1 MIPAKD
7 KDPQRQCNGKGKDC
21 QDHAKDAPVG
31 GKNDGSESD
40 DCRDGVQDRNCLFL
54 AETHIQKTV
63 VEMPAV
69 RMEGALSFHQPAD
82 KSKCRVRQRNGKSE
96 DDDQDSIS
104 NDLEIIQSEGVQ
116 ALRQVD
122 PKMVEV
128 KSMEDDEMDAEV
140 QKGWQGHVLPFGLVQ
155 QYILT
160 DEYKKLQQTRE
171 ALVANDQAIAQ
182 TLESFTEDEDLGEFL
197 TEANDGFDMDKIGE
211 VLTAALSQ
219 VSTPEINGLKAYLDL
234 LAAKV
239 KKPVKMTFINSH
251 KEIDWSAIESSKDGT
266 YSKSNVQKRVNAL
279 LSDYVFDEETTE
291 AQLQNVV
298 RLVQNGKD
306 LKRSI
311 STQEKDL
318 DEKAH
323 LAIPKLTDEEVRM
336 LLRKK
341 WIEPLCDALN
351 LLSTGII
358 NDLTNRLL
366 ALVQKYDDGLV
377 DVEKQ
382 IDEAGAKLAERIPQL
397 KGNDADNKAL
407 AELFNLMSPL

>member
-1 MIPAKD
+1 M
-7 KDPQRQCNGKGKDC
+7 
-21 QDHAKDAPVG
+21 
-31 GKNDGSESD
+31 
-40 DCRDGVQDRNCLFL
+40 
-54 AETHIQKTV
+54 
-63 VEMPAV
+63 
-69 RMEGALSFHQPAD
+69 
-82 KSKCRVRQRNGKSE
+82 
-96 DDDQDSIS
+96 
-104 NDLEIIQSEGVQ
+104 
-116 ALRQVD
+116 
-122 PKMVEV
+122 
-128 KSMEDDEMDAEV
+128 
-140 QKGWQGHVLPFGLVQ
+140 
-155 QYILT
+155 
-160 DEYKKLQQTRE
+160 
-171 ALVANDQAIAQ
+171 
-182 TLESFTEDEDLGEFL
+182 
-197 TEANDGFDMDKIGE
+197 
-211 VLTAALSQ
+211 
-219 VSTPEINGLKAYLDL
+219 
-234 LAAKV
+234 
-239 KKPVKMTFINSH
+239 
-251 KEIDWSAIESSKDGT
+251 
-266 YSKSNVQKRVNAL
+266 QKRVNAL

-382 IDEAGAKLAERIPQL
+382 IDEAGAKLAELIPQL